1 MALCLSVSLS
11 HRLSQAGVLSKL
23 LNESSWFLARDLTS
37 TCVKRKFEYLQ
48 KSVLSS
54 GTLSQTLDLEN
65 FASAYRSSK
74 RVIEK
79 GGRSERDKLD
89 RRWSIKAVFR
99 ANKLKRTELK

>member
-23 LNESSWFLARDLTS
+23 LNESSWFLARDLT
-37 TCVKRKFEYLQ
+37 CVKRKFEYLQ

-65 FASAYRSSK
+65 FASAYRSWK

-79 GGRSERDKLD
+79 GGRSERDTLD